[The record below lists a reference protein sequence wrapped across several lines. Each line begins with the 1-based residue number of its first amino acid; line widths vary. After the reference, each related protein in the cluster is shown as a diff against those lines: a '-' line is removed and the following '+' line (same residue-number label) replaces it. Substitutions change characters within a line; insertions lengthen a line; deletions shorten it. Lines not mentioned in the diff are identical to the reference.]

1 MMLGFKVFSF
11 GAWGLVLGV
20 EGPRFRVWA
29 LGLRSPKSRTRHK
42 KRRIRWHMNWNFF

>member
-1 MMLGFKVFSF
+1 MMLGLRVFSF

-29 LGLRSPKSRTRHK
+29 LGLRSPKSSTRHK
-42 KRRIRWHMNWNFF
+42 KENQMAHEMEFF